1 MRIQSFEE
9 FWPFYMGEHRNPLCR
24 AFHYVGTASGATI
37 ALTGLATFQPWLI
50 PVGLVAGYGPAWI
63 GHFVIEKNK
72 PASFKYPLWSF
83 MGDWKMLAYFV
94 TGRMGAELERLERL
108 NFRAPTLQAVAA

>member
-1 MRIQSFEE
+1 MEPRNFEE

-24 AFHYVGTASGATI
+24 AFHYTGTLSGAAI
-37 ALTGLATFQPWLI
+37 ALTGIVTLNPLLI

-63 GHFVIEKNK
+63 GHFFIEKNK

-83 MGDWKMLAYFV
+83 MGDWKMVTYFL
-94 TGRMGAELERLERL
+94 TGRMGAELERLKKL
-108 NFRAPTLQAVAA
+108 NYRAPTLQAVAA